1 MNARRTARRREGSLR
16 AIPTDAAE
24 LASHMGSIDDEEV
37 ECRAGHY
44 LFELDTWKISDPLPA
59 SVYAR
64 PAKNGCYE
72 LVSPCENCGAKL
84 IITTGAG
91 GSLDGALPRRI
102 DYAGT
107 WYHLPSHLPRGK
119 RAFRRE
125 KFRRGN
131 SKIQACI
138 RSASLME
145 EARVAR
151 DRGPAPAAKFR
162 S

>member
-1 MNARRTARRREGSLR
+1 MTARIRRRAHDARGHDQCGS
-16 AIPTDAAE
+16 E
-24 LASHMGSIDDEEV
+24 Y
-37 ECRAGHY
+37 EC
-44 LFELDTWKISDPLPA
+44 D
-59 SVYAR
+59 
-64 PAKNGCYE
+64 
-72 LVSPCENCGAKL
+72 NCNAKL

-125 KFRRGN
+125 KFRRGG
-131 SKIQACI
+131 SKIQARI
-138 RSASLME
+138 RAASLVGE
-145 EARVAR
+145 
-151 DRGPAPAAKFR
+151 APAVKFR